1 MMMSSVSRT
10 GFFMVMIISP
20 FVFCRSTYN
29 IGYLGEIFSA
39 YNKSGLRKPESALAV
54 IALS

>member
-1 MMMSSVSRT
+1 
-10 GFFMVMIISP
+10 MVMIISP